1 MLVPAVGDR
10 KPVKADRA
18 HVPAPSGLNPEVL
31 VTGSEL
37 VRSDSVDRMER

>member
-1 MLVPAVGDR
+1 VLVQAVGDR

-31 VTGSEL
+31 VMGSEL
-37 VRSDSVDRMER
+37 VPPDSMDRMER